1 MFKSACSRDVVG
13 RLLFCFSFL
22 TCTIEHRSKLGCAST
37 TKIKTILFCIVFGFH

>member
-13 RLLFCFSFL
+13 RFFFSFL
-22 TCTIEHRSKLGCAST
+22 NCTIEHRSKLGCAST